1 MAEDTIP
8 TRLIVNG
15 QEMTIDAA
23 PRFTCIVHQQG
34 IRVNVPEFVEI
45 NSRNTI
51 DCMEKMSQRAWVH
64 ISTGQLFQILFREIF
79 PEEDGNVVI
88 PATIEELNA
97 GDFGVVHASGMIVLA
112 CEAMFDGKT
121 KIFFRNPE
129 DNLHPKAERRIVSM
143 FMKMRELLAPT
154 EEVGVATAVA
164 PEPEPPKEEPP
175 KKVRKPRKKPEPKPS
190 AEEPKKPRKPRTK
203 DK

>member
-1 MAEDTIP
+1 MTETIP
-8 TRLIVNG
+8 TRIIVNG

-34 IRVNVPEFVEI
+34 IRVNIPEFVEI

-51 DCMEKMSQRAWVH
+51 DCMEKMNQRAWVH

-79 PEEDGNVVI
+79 PEEDGPVDI
-88 PATIEELNA
+88 PLTIEELNA
-97 GDFGVVHASGMIVLA
+97 GDFGVVHACGMIVLA
-112 CEAMFDGKT
+112 CEAYFEGKT

-129 DNLHPKAERRIVSM
+129 DNLHPKVERRIVGM
-143 FMKMRELLAPT
+143 FMKMRDLLAPDA
-154 EEVGVATAVA
+154 EGGVATAVA
-164 PEPEPPKEEPP
+164 PEPPKEEKPP
-175 KKVRKPRKKPEPKPS
+175 KK
-190 AEEPKKPRKPRTK
+190 